1 MKFFSVDGP
10 IYKFMSSFMQV
21 FLLNLCFLV
30 TSIPIVTI
38 GASIVSMYDVMMR
51 MVNNEEGYVVKQYF
65 KAFKNNWK
73 QGIPLGILNL
83 IAVYAV
89 YLDFAL
95 FNALEDPPIWVLIAG
110 MLSAFYFLMIF
121 LYAYPQVA
129 RYQNKLWIIMRN
141 SFRIAIKYFG
151 WTVLM
156 IVIAALEI
164 ALFSWNVTL
173 MFLGLLIGPGCVIY
187 TLSAFMMIVFRKLE
201 KEREEGEGNVE

>member
-1 MKFFSVDGP
+1 
-10 IYKFMSSFMQV
+10 MSSFMQV

-30 TSIPIVTI
+30 TSIPVVTI

-51 MVNNEEGYVVKQYF
+51 MVDNEEGYVVKQYF

-156 IVIAALEI
+156 VVVAALEI